1 MLTKI
6 VFDKIYIYIYIYKFW
21 SEKLHVSYLNKLRKS
36 LGLSLGFAMTLVMD
50 TMVLRLIL
58 GLSHGCGL
66 GLRSLDLLVLLN
78 HNYNLVT
85 LVYKWAVKNLK
96 KISFIIGFR
105 DTCSWVFEENVVSD
119 NFRALTFWW
128 IGPEVP
134 RFACLRFWQ
143 KAFRQICRKVLVTS
157 NSHIFWLV
165 YLFSAIQIAMFSFLS
180 PL

>member
-1 MLTKI
+1 M
-6 VFDKIYIYIYIYKFW
+6 VF
-21 SEKLHVSYLNKLRKS
+21 SH
-36 LGLSLGFAMTLVMD
+36 GFAVTLVMA

-58 GLSHGCGL
+58 GLAMVVVL
-66 GLRSLDLLVLLN
+66 VLRSLDFLILLN

-85 LVYKWAVKNLK
+85 LVYKWAVKKLK

-105 DTCSWVFEENVVSD
+105 DTCFFVFEENVVSD

-134 RFACLRFWQ
+134 RFVCLRFWQ